1 MDGLLGVAGIIL
13 DSYYCG
19 SFPENSLRLAQVSK
33 EMDRP
38 KTTLANLPEVA
49 MEKERERNIND
60 KERKIEG
67 KSEKKKEQQKKKED
81 NEEKINIF

>member
-1 MDGLLGVAGIIL
+1 
-13 DSYYCG
+13 
-19 SFPENSLRLAQVSK
+19 
-33 EMDRP
+33 MDRP

-67 KSEKKKEQQKKKED
+67 KSEKKKEQQKRKRTTRKKSTFFKPTITA
-81 NEEKINIF
+81 NGQ